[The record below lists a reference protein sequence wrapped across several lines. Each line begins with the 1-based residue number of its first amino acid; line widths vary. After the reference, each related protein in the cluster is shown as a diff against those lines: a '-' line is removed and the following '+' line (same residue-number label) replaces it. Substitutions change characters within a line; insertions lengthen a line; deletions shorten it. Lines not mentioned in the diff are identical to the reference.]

1 MQHLILYFRHDV
13 RDLIPWCEFIET
25 LRPELAQSGAGEFE
39 SDDMAI
45 DGGDCE
51 AIFRG
56 PDVEALFE
64 ILRPQFQNL
73 PFLRKPTTKVELV
86 FGELGSS
93 AETTVVVLES

>member
-1 MQHLILYFRHDV
+1 MQHLILYFRHEIT
-13 RDLIPWCEFIET
+13 DLIPWCEFIET
-25 LRPELAQSGAGEFE
+25 LRPELAQSGTGEFG

-56 PDVEALFE
+56 PDAEALFE
-64 ILRPQFQNL
+64 VLRPQFQNL
-73 PFLRKPTTKVELV
+73 PLLRKPTTKVELV

-93 AETTVVVLES
+93 AKTKTVILEC

>member
-1 MQHLILYFRHDV
+1 MQHLILYFRHDIS
-13 RDLIPWCEFIET
+13 DLNPWCEFIET
-25 LRPELAQSGAGEFE
+25 ARPKFARSGTGEFE

-56 PDVEALFE
+56 PDVDALFE
-64 ILRPQFQNL
+64 LLRPQFHRL

-93 AETTVVVLES
+93 AETKFVAIES